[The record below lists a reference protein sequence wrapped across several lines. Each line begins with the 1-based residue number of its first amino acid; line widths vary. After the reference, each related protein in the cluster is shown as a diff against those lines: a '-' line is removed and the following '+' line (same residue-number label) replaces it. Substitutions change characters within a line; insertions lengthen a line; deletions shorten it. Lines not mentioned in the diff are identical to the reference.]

1 MVLPPPNVTG
11 ILHMGHALCFTL
23 PDIITRWKRMQGYN
37 CLWLPGTDHAS
48 IAVHNVIEK
57 SLAEKGLTREK
68 IGREEFL
75 RIAWEWKAKYGGV
88 ITSQLKRL
96 GTSLDWSRERFTM
109 DPGFSRAVK
118 QVFVSL
124 YDEGLIY
131 RDYFL
136 VNRCPHCRT
145 VLSDIEIEHK
155 DLKGKLWH
163 IRYAVEGSDESV
175 VVATTRPETMLG
187 DTALAVHPDDERYAH
202 LHGRRVVLPIQNKPL
217 PVITDERV
225 ERDFGT
231 GAVKVT
237 PAHDPVDFEL
247 GKKHGLEQVIVIDGE
262 GRMTEAAG
270 PEFAGLDRFAAR
282 AKVVEKLRELGAL
295 VKIED
300 HDHAVGHCYRCKNVI
315 EPHLSWQWFVRIK
328 PLADEA
334 IRVVEDGS
342 IKFIPENWSKT
353 YFEWMYNIHD
363 WCISRQLWW
372 GHRIPAWYCRDCG
385 RILVA
390 MEAPEKCDKCGGP
403 LDQDEDVLD
412 TWFSSGLWPF
422 GTLGW
427 PDETDDLRTFYP
439 TDLMSTGFDIIFFW
453 VARMIMLGLKFRGE
467 IPFRHVFINGLVRD
481 LKRRKMS
488 KSEGN
493 IIDPLEMIEK
503 YGTDALRFTLAAL
516 AVPGMDLALSEERT
530 AGYQAFANKIWNAS
544 RFVLMNLKSERPEIR
559 EEELT
564 LADRWIRSRLSAVT
578 AQLDASLTEYK
589 FYEAAD
595 LIYHFVWH
603 EFCDW
608 YIEFA
613 KVGLREGSATT
624 EAVLADA
631 LDRIL
636 RLLHPFMPFITEE
649 IWQHLPGAGKS
660 IVVAPYPKA
669 EPAWRDEAA
678 EKTVALVQ
686 AVIAE
691 TRTIRSGNRIPP
703 KDKLRLFVRTA
714 GPEETAALESQ
725 SAPVR
730 TLAGL
735 ASLEF
740 VAVLPAGRGAPQGRR
755 RSFRDRPRPGSARR
769 SRRGAGQAPEG
780 AGQARRRG
788 RQDRAEARERG
799 FRRQGARGRG
809 RGEPGPPRGYPGP
822 AGEAR
827 AEPGPAL
834 SGRLSRAGGEHARRK
849 PRPPVRDR
857 RLHERRGQDPGLER
871 CGPRH
876 GRPRRRTDPGPGYEG
891 ADLAFPGR
899 ARPLRVVR
907 SPRAG
912 RRARAVPPHPAPGRR
927 AGRGGRRPRGLR
939 ARSRPQMAERS
950 RHRREE
956 ARRDPLRGGH
966 GRRGGRLRR
975 RRDRHQRRPRAGRS
989 ARRPPPAR
997 DLAPARR
1004 RPGSCGRGP
1013 FREPLPG
1020 PRLLV

>member
-1 MVLPPPNVTG
+1 MITKDELAKAYDPKPVEEKWGKFWLDEGLFVADPKSPKPKFSMVLPPANVTG

-23 PDIITRWKRMQGYN
+23 PDIITRWKRMQGFN

-57 SLAEKGLTREK
+57 SLAAKGLTREK
-68 IGREEFL
+68 VGREEFL
-75 RIAWEWKAKYGGV
+75 RIAWDWKEKYAGV
-88 ITSQLKRL
+88 ITAQLKKL
-96 GTSLDWSRERFTM
+96 GASLDWSRERFTM
-109 DPGFSRAVK
+109 DPGFSRAVI

-124 YDEGLIY
+124 HNEGLIY

-155 DLKGKLWH
+155 DVRGKLWY
-163 IRYAVEGSDESV
+163 IRYAVEGSEESVAATKEFV

-187 DTALAVHPDDERYAH
+187 DTALAVHPDDQRYTH
-202 LHGRRVVLPIQNKPL
+202 LHGKRVILPLQNRSI

-225 ERDFGT
+225 EPDFGT

-247 GKKHGLEQVIVIDGE
+247 GKKHGLEQVIVIDGS
-262 GRMTEAAG
+262 GKMTDAAG
-270 PEFAGLDRFAAR
+270 PEFAGLDRFACR
-282 AKVVEKLRELGAL
+282 AKVVEKLREQGLL
-295 VKIED
+295 VKVED
-300 HDHAVGHCYRCKNVI
+300 HLHAVGHCYRCQNII

-342 IKFIPENWSKT
+342 IEFVPPNWAKT

-385 RILVA
+385 RIMVA
-390 MEAPEKCDKCGGP
+390 MEAPEKCDTCGGA

-412 TWFSSGLWPF
+412 TWFSSALWPF

-427 PDETDDLRTFYP
+427 PDETEDLKTFYP

-453 VARMIMLGLKFRGE
+453 VARMIMMGLKFRGE

-516 AVPGMDLALSEERT
+516 AVPGMDLALSEERM

-544 RFVLMNLKSERPEIR
+544 RFVLMNLGQDRPSVR
-559 EEELT
+559 EGELT

-578 AQLDASLTEYK
+578 AELGASLEQYK

-595 LIYHFVWH
+595 LIYHFIWH

-608 YIEFA
+608 YIELA
-613 KVGLREGSATT
+613 KVGLREGNKTT

-649 IWQHLPGAGKS
+649 IWQQLPGAGKS
-660 IVVAPYPKA
+660 ITVAPYPAPEAGWKD
-669 EPAWRDEAA
+669 EEAA
-678 EKTVALVQ
+678 KVMALVQ
-686 AVIAE
+686 AVVVE
-691 TRTIRSGNRIPP
+691 TRTVRAENRIAP
-703 KDKLRLFVRTA
+703 KDKLRLIVKTA
-714 GPEETAALESQ
+714 GREDAAALEAQAS
-725 SAPVR
+725 SVR
-730 TLAGL
+730 ALAGL

-740 VAVLPAGRGAPQGRR
+740 AAAL
-755 RSFRDRPRPGSARR
+755 
-769 SRRGAGQAPEG
+769 PEG
-780 AGQARRRG
+780 ESVLKGVAGPFELGIILEKPADLGQERERLQKEMAKVE
-788 RQDRAEARERG
+788 AEAAKIELKLENADFVAKAPAAVVGENR
-799 FRRQGARGRG
+799 ARL
-809 RGEPGPPRGYPGP
+809 E
-822 AGEAR
+822 E
-827 AEPGPAL
+827 L
-834 SGRLSRAGGEHARRK
+834 
-849 PRPPVRDR
+849 RDR
-857 RLHERRGQDPGLER
+857 REKLGQN
-871 CGPRH
+871 
-876 GRPRRRTDPGPGYEG
+876 
-891 ADLAFPGR
+891 LAKISN
-899 ARPLRVVR
+899 L
-907 SPRAG
+907 S
-912 RRARAVPPHPAPGRR
+912 
-927 AGRGGRRPRGLR
+927 
-939 ARSRPQMAERS
+939 
-950 RHRREE
+950 
-956 ARRDPLRGGH
+956 
-966 GRRGGRLRR
+966 
-975 RRDRHQRRPRAGRS
+975 
-989 ARRPPPAR
+989 
-997 DLAPARR
+997 
-1004 RPGSCGRGP
+1004 
-1013 FREPLPG
+1013 
-1020 PRLLV
+1020 